1 MSEITTSQPTPQA
14 GPGQQRVIQRK
25 SFQARL
31 THDAFV
37 ILCCYLILSG
47 LCVFIH
53 PLAAALGGEVMFFI
67 RMSHRV
73 IGVLYIIV
81 PLVSA
86 IIAPK
91 GVAHIFKTLFHPWNK
106 DDVDWLKKF
115 VPYLLAPKTQH
126 MPDQDEAKSGQHVAD
141 GAIWLCAFMM
151 AISGAILLLGD
162 TVMPL
167 SNTAMG
173 WWRIVHDVF
182 FVLLDIF
189 VIAHIYL
196 GAGIFQP
203 YRGTH
208 RIMWGDG
215 KVTEADALYHWGK
228 WGRRELENGVNVSVE
243 DIPAKKH

>member
-1 MSEITTSQPTPQA
+1 MAESNKVESVPQA
-14 GPGQQRVIQRK
+14 GPGERRVIQRK

-31 THDAFV
+31 THGV
-37 ILCCYLILSG
+37 VVVTCIYLMLSG

-53 PLAAALGGEVMFFI
+53 PLAAALGQDVMFFI

-73 IGVLYIIV
+73 IGVV
-81 PLVSA
+81 FVVFPLISA
-86 IIAPK
+86 ILAPK
-91 GVAHIFKTLFHPWNK
+91 GVAHIFKTLFHSWNQ
-106 DDVDWLKKF
+106 DDKDWLKKF
-115 VPYLLAPKTQH
+115 VPYLLAPKSQH
-126 MPDQDEAKSGQHVAD
+126 MPDQDEAKSGQHIAD
-141 GAIWLCAFMM
+141 GAIWVCCLMM
-151 AISGAILLLGD
+151 AVSGVALLLGD
-162 TVMPL
+162 TVMPM
-167 SNTAMG
+167 SATALG

-215 KVTEADALYHWGK
+215 KVDEASALYHWGK
-228 WGRRELENGVNVSVE
+228 WARRELENGVNVSVE
-243 DIPAKKH
+243 PDPKK